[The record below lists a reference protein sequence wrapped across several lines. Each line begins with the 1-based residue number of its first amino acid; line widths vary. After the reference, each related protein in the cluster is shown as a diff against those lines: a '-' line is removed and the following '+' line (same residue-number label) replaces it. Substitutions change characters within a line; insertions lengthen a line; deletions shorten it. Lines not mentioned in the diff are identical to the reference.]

1 MTHRERKRGSRLLA
15 CTVFSLLGTCMVH
28 SASKLGPP
36 LPDPA
41 DVFVVTIEPT
51 RYPKTESPYFSADEL
66 IRSLATFQPI
76 DDPHDARPLD
86 MYQKGVVVLKNKTVL
101 FWLACSRDYFIIKK
115 QDGTFWFYGRQK

>member
-1 MTHRERKRGSRLLA
+1 MLA

-28 SASKLGPP
+28 SASTLGPP

-86 MYQKGVVVLKNKTVL
+86 VL